1 MWSRRRSRS
10 TNHRGVLSGLE
21 TVGVPTVW
29 GEHVMKIHLEELH

>member
-21 TVGVPTVW
+21 TVGV
-29 GEHVMKIHLEELH
+29 GAGEEHVMKIHLEELH